1 MSTIIMPT
9 GKNRVPKNREVTLIK
24 DKSILGFTKVGCT
37 CKNSNNMITT
47 KEINILTTVRTV
59 LIDLVI
65 IPMELRVV
73 YLTMRSANFNS
84 MGEKF

>member
-1 MSTIIMPT
+1 
-9 GKNRVPKNREVTLIK
+9 
-24 DKSILGFTKVGCT
+24 
-37 CKNSNNMITT
+37 MITT